1 MFKKI
6 LLLVILVMAMVGCT
20 AHDMALWKEAK
31 QERRE
36 EGRKCYRRASGEAY
50 CVDRYGNRVY

>member
-6 LLLVILVMAMVGCT
+6 LLMTILVMAIVGCT

-31 QERRE
+31 QERIE
-36 EGRKCYRRASGEAY
+36 EGRRCYRRASGTAY
-50 CVDRYGNRVY
+50 CVDKYGNRVY